1 MNKELNPE
9 GFLEYVVR
17 NLVSHPEDVK
27 INKVDGKKDTIFEI
41 YVNHQDIGKVIGKN
55 GSVIRSIRSIINAV
69 NIKEKKNYFVEII
82 D

>member
-9 GFLEYVVR
+9 GFLEYVIK
-17 NLVSHPEDVK
+17 NLVNHPEDLK
-27 INKVDGKKDTIFEI
+27 INKVVGKKDTIFEI

-55 GSVIRSIRSIINAV
+55 GSVIRSIRNIINAV
-69 NIKEKKNYFVEII
+69 NIKDKKNYFVEII